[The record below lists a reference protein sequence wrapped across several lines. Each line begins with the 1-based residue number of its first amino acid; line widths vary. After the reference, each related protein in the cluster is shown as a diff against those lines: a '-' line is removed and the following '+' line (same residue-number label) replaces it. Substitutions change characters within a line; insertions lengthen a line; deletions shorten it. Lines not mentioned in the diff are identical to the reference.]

1 MSSYQIYSFDGV
13 PLPLYN
19 PEVDLSTGTTQST
32 LLESIGG
39 MFDVYGL
46 RQRLPSAVTFS
57 IAGVYAQSDGDVLLT
72 DHTGALVVTEGG
84 ASIRAALAS
93 QWLRWQVDT
102 LKAMIGKRA
111 NLYRRRWDDLAVI
124 QSRLCR
130 LLSVTEKAS
139 TKQRTAYSELE
150 MTFETAMAAWRS
162 WQASTVSTYLPGGGS
177 ALAAITNDGNMPVE
191 DATIQVTAGQYVH
204 NLEILCPEIGVD
216 LRWTGTLPSS
226 NVLLIDCGAH
236 SVNQTT
242 GPAYS
247 GFTLGPGH
255 TAREWLP
262 LAYGINMLTI
272 SADDTCIVD
281 ISHQNQWA

>member
-1 MSSYQIYSFDGV
+1 MSSYQIYLFDTV
-13 PLPLYN
+13 ALPLYN
-19 PEVDLSTGTTQST
+19 PEVDHSTGKTPSALKQ
-32 LLESIGG
+32 SIGG
-39 MFDVYGL
+39 AFDVYGL
-46 RQRLPSAVTFS
+46 RQRLPTTQTFTVKG
-57 IAGVYAQSDGDVLLT
+57 IFAQSDGDVLLT

-111 NLYRRRWDDLAVI
+111 NLYRRRWDDMGVI

-130 LLSVTEKAS
+130 LLAVTEKANV
-139 TKQRTAYSELE
+139 KQRTAFSELE
-150 MTFETAMAAWRS
+150 LTFETAMAAWRS
-162 WQASTVSTYLPGGGS
+162 WQATTDSIYLPGGGS
-177 ALAAITNDGNMPVE
+177 GLLAVTNDGNMPVE

-204 NLEILCPEIGVD
+204 SVQIACAAIGVD

-242 GPAYS
+242 GPSYL

-255 TAREWLP
+255 TAQEWLP